1 MGGGLGLRP
10 AMNAGASAP
19 TFGWARSCDVD
30 LGMEGNPW
38 AGHRRGCPGDDAHAV
53 HLLST
58 IIRWR
63 TYSMPTL
70 TLALTRPIS
79 DRMADCELTYLER
92 QPIDVS
98 RARDQHAAYERALRD
113 LGCQVIALPEAPDL
127 ADAVFVEDMA
137 IVLEELAVMT
147 MPGVASRRPE
157 LESVETALR
166 RYRPVVRVAAPGTL
180 EGGDVLRL
188 GHTIY
193 VGVSSRTNADGVRQL
208 QDLVA
213 PHGYRVESVPVQGC
227 LHLKSAVTEL
237 APDLV
242 LVNPEWVE
250 PGAFGDHRFVAVAP
264 GEPHAANA
272 LRIGSGVIF
281 PAAFPETQTRIEQR
295 GIAVLAVDVSEIQ
308 KAEGAV
314 TCCSL
319 ILSAPD
325 A

>member
-1 MGGGLGLRP
+1 
-10 AMNAGASAP
+10 MN
-19 TFGWARSCDVD
+19 
-30 LGMEGNPW
+30 
-38 AGHRRGCPGDDAHAV
+38 
-53 HLLST
+53 
-58 IIRWR
+58 
-63 TYSMPTL
+63 
-70 TLALTRPIS
+70 
-79 DRMADCELTYLER
+79 
-92 QPIDVS
+92 

-137 IVLEELAVMT
+137 IVLDELAVMT

-157 LESVETALR
+157 LELVETALR
-166 RYRPVVRVAAPGTL
+166 RYRPVVRIAAPGTL

-213 PHGYRVESVPVQGC
+213 PHGYRVESVPVRGC

-242 LVNPEWVE
+242 LVNPEWVD

-272 LRIGSGVIF
+272 LRIGSSVIF
-281 PAAFPETQTRIEQR
+281 PAAFPATRIDDRTTGNRRDRRRCLGNPESGR
-295 GIAVLAVDVSEIQ
+295 GGHLLQPDPVRAGCLMPSRISSWRTPCPPQHEGRGHRDISNACAGRGRRTVSIP
-308 KAEGAV
+308 AA
-314 TCCSL
+314 L
-319 ILSAPD
+319 
-325 A
+325 